1 MLRRHRNLFYYAL
14 DCLRKYKTR
23 TFVVIIAFTIAISML
38 SSILFLK
45 DGLEREAE
53 ISVSLAP
60 DITVQYLKGGRL
72 LLLPVSYIDK
82 ASEIKGV
89 VKVLPRIWGYAG
101 IGLNTYTV
109 MGLDLSDVE
118 VYHGLSSLVKRGRF
132 LTAEDSGTGSIVIG
146 ELLAGVLKV
155 DVGDTVI
162 LLSESIEA
170 NRFTVIG
177 IFSSETTIYT
187 ADLIVMS
194 MEDARRFFR
203 IPEGYV
209 TDMIVYVDPEVPVD
223 NVATELSMLPNSR
236 VLTQDILLRG
246 YKAAYGGRGGFLVT
260 FWVILL
266 SAVALICFSQA
277 TIVGRE
283 SRFEVGLLKTFGFTT
298 LDIIEIRLIE
308 SLILGTFSASLGM
321 IIGIIY
327 DIWFKAGIFAQAL
340 LGWAFLPAEFHMPV
354 YVSFPSV
361 FSLYAVTV
369 LPLLFATTVPAW
381 LNAITDP
388 ELAMR
393 RAAV

>member
-1 MLRRHRNLFYYAL
+1 MLKKHQNLFYYAL

-23 TFVVIIAFTIAISML
+23 TIVVLIAFTVAVSML
-38 SSILFLK
+38 SCILFLK

-53 ISVSLAP
+53 LSVSLAP

-72 LLLPVSYIDK
+72 LLLPASYVEK
-82 ASEIKGV
+82 ASRVEGV

-101 IGLNTYTV
+101 IGENTYTV
-109 MGLDLSDVE
+109 MGLDLSGIE
-118 VYHGLSSLVKRGRF
+118 YYQGLARLVKEGRF
-132 LTAEDSGTGSIVIG
+132 LTPEDAGTGSIVIG

-170 NRFTVIG
+170 NKFTVVG

-194 MEDARRFFR
+194 IEDARKFFR
-203 IPEGYV
+203 IPEGYL
-209 TDMIVYVDPEVPVD
+209 TDMIVYVNPEVPVD
-223 NVATELSMLPNSR
+223 NVAAQLSILPNSR
-236 VLTQDILLRG
+236 VLTQELLLRG
-246 YKAAYGGRGGFLVT
+246 YKAAYGGRGGFLTT

-266 SAVALICFSQA
+266 SSVALISFSQA

-283 SRFEVGLLKTFGFTT
+283 SIFEVGLLKAFGFTT

-308 SLILGTFSASLGM
+308 SLILGVFSASLGM
-321 IIGIIY
+321 VIGIIY
-327 DIWFKAGIFAQAL
+327 DIWFKASIFAQAL
-340 LGWAFLPAEFHMPV
+340 LGWAFLPAEFRMPV
-354 YVSFPSV
+354 YISFPSV
-361 FSLYAVTV
+361 FSLYAITI

-393 RAAV
+393 RAAA

>member
-1 MLRRHRNLFYYAL
+1 MLKRHRNFFHYAL
-14 DCLRKYKTR
+14 DCLKKYKTR
-23 TFVVIIAFTIAISML
+23 TFVVLIAFTIAISML

-53 ISVSLAP
+53 MSVSLAP
-60 DITVQYLKGGRL
+60 DITIHYLKGGRL
-72 LLLPVSYIDK
+72 LLVPTSYLDK
-82 ASEIKGV
+82 ASEMKGV
-89 VKVLPRIWGYAG
+89 VKALPRIWGYAG

-118 VYHGLSSLVKRGRF
+118 VYYGFSNLVKKGRF
-132 LTAEDSGTGSIVIG
+132 LVPEDAGTGSIVIG

-155 DVGDTVI
+155 DVGDTMI

-170 NRFTVIG
+170 NRFTVVG

-187 ADLIVMS
+187 ADLIVMPID
-194 MEDARRFFR
+194 DARKFFK

-209 TDMIVYVDPEVPVD
+209 TDMIIYTDPEVPVD
-223 NVATELSMLPNSR
+223 NVAAELSTMPNAR
-236 VLTQDILLRG
+236 VLTKDILLRG

-266 SAVALICFSQA
+266 SAVALVCFSQA

-283 SRFEVGLLKTFGFTT
+283 SMFEVGLLKTFGFTT

-308 SLILGTFSASLGM
+308 SLILGVFSASLGM
-321 IIGIIY
+321 VIGIVY
-327 DIWFKAGIFAQAL
+327 DIWFKAGIFAQSL

-393 RAAV
+393 RAAA

>member
-23 TFVVIIAFTIAISML
+23 TIVVLISFTIAVSML

-53 ISVSLAP
+53 MSVSLAP
-60 DITVQYLKGGRL
+60 DITVSYLKGGRL
-72 LLLPVSYIDK
+72 LLLPSSYLEE
-82 ASEIKGV
+82 ASKVEGV

-101 IGLNTYTV
+101 VGLNTYTV
-109 MGLDLSDVE
+109 IGLDLSGIE
-118 VYHGLSSLVKRGRF
+118 AYYGLQSLVKRGRF
-132 LTAEDSGTGSIVIG
+132 LLPEDAGTGSVVIG

-155 DVGDTVI
+155 DVGDTII
-162 LLSESIEA
+162 LLSESVEA
-170 NRFTVIG
+170 NRFTVVG
-177 IFSSETTIYT
+177 IFSSETTLYT

-194 MEDARRFFR
+194 IQDARKFFR

-223 NVATELSMLPNSR
+223 NVSAQLSMLPNAR
-236 VLTQDILLRG
+236 VITQDILLRG

-266 SAVALICFSQA
+266 AAVALVCFSQA

-283 SRFEVGLLKTFGFTT
+283 SAFEVGLLKTFGFTT
-298 LDIIEIRLIE
+298 FDVIEIRLIE
-308 SLILGTFSASLGM
+308 SLILGMFSASLGM
-321 IIGIIY
+321 VAGIVY
-327 DIWFKAGIFAQAL
+327 DVWFKAGVFAQAL
-340 LGWAFLPAEFHMPV
+340 LGWAFLPMEFHMPV

-393 RAAV
+393 RAAA